1 MGNVRSLVLV
11 LLPVAVLVACSSDK
25 SSSNAFIEQYCSLLR
40 PCCQP
45 STTGAGGADPG
56 SGCVAF
62 YSLFGGGAYD
72 AATGDACLDEIRAH
86 QSELTFCSNVPALAP
101 SCDKALASKS
111 GGTKAPGETC
121 SSSRDCAPSSDGKV
135 TCTFGA
141 TGDMSICQ
149 LVIDGKAGD
158 SPCIGTK
165 SGSITNK
172 SGSGPAPARGFTCN
186 LANDVWCNAKSGAC
200 EATRNVGD
208 ACASGDPGSCGAK
221 GECSAMKCVTATPST
236 TAPIMDPSLL
246 IVCST
251 KSN

>member
-1 MGNVRSLVLV
+1 MGSARSLVLV

-25 SSSNAFIEQYCSLLR
+25 SSSNAFIEEYCSLLR

-45 STTGAGGADPG
+45 STTGGEPG
-56 SGCVAF
+56 SGCVTF
-62 YSLFGGGAYD
+62 YSLFGAGTYD
-72 AATGDACLDEIRAH
+72 AASSDACLAEIRAH
-86 QSELTFCSNVPALAP
+86 QSEMTFCSNVPALAP

-111 GGTKAPGETC
+111 SGGTKAPGETC
-121 SSSRDCAPSSDGKV
+121 SSSRDCAPSSEGKV
-135 TCTFGA
+135 SCAFGA

-165 SGSITNK
+165 SGGVTNT
-172 SGSGPAPARGFTCN
+172 SGSGPTPARGFTCN

-200 EATRNVGD
+200 EATRNIGD
-208 ACASGDPGSCGAK
+208 ACSSGDLGACGANH
-221 GECSAMKCVTATPST
+221 ECSAMKCVASTPST

-251 KSN
+251 KT